1 LVPNWLDEM
10 ERGRLQF
17 AASRRSHRAAYFLA
31 FFVFLAAD
39 FLVLTADLLAA
50 FFFFALGAMK
60 ITFL

>member
-1 LVPNWLDEM
+1 M
-10 ERGRLQF
+10 ERGRLRF

-39 FLVLTADLLAA
+39 FLVLTADLLTA